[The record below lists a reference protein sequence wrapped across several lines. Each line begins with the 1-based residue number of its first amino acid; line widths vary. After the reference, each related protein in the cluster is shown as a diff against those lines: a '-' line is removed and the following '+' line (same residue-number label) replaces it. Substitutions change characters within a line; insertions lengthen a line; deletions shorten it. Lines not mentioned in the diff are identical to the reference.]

1 MNKTRLPVLLALI
14 VVSTLEIGAQ
24 QQTATNSLGM
34 RFVRIEPGAF
44 LMGQGGGRNTWEE
57 QPVHEVT
64 ITQPFLIS
72 ETEVTLEQ
80 FRQFKTDF
88 EGTASFAPYAA
99 GMSWE
104 DARAF
109 TEWLSRKEGKSHRLP
124 TEAEWEYVARA
135 GTDDPQGQA
144 KGQQDRANAWGV
156 KNMLAGARE
165 WCLDWFGEYSAAKQ
179 ADPVGPETGYVRVVR
194 GGNLDL
200 EERNNPKIDFW
211 RPQSRL
217 AIAPSFGPQ
226 GGGRRGGGSGDAQR
240 PGLIG
245 VWYRNTNLTN
255 PVQVDT
261 VARLNTSWSN
271 DPRGG
276 GRWSGRW
283 RGKLEAPFT
292 GDVMLTAEAEGGLRF
307 EVDGKLVIDS
317 VADPPLLSATIH
329 MVKGRRYPV
338 VLSFDRGRGAAF
350 RIYWQWS
357 SQPRELVPPSSV
369 TWGAEDEKLAR
380 AEAPA
385 EDRPGFHAIGFRV
398 VQAPMPATKGTPATQ
413 LYVQQGVRQ
422 STELVAAAP
431 DPNKPYFR
439 KRYLL
444 PTPFE
449 NSPAEA
455 IDALGFPAYF
465 RDHQHSPGLEVLPNG
480 DVLLVIYTS
489 YHEYETGVSLIAS
502 RLRFGAEEWDRP
514 DRLLDFVGVNDH
526 APLVW
531 HDRGVTRIFWGN
543 PQLANGGFPFQW
555 ISSRD
560 NGATWDPIQFPNF
573 VGAIG
578 SHSRQPINTAFRG
591 PNGTMYLSS
600 DGSGGESL
608 LWASDDDTKT
618 WRDTGGRSAGRHTS
632 FAMLKDG
639 RILALGGKNTHI
651 DEFMP
656 RAISKDAGKTYE
668 VSKTPF
674 PRQGSN
680 QRPTLIR
687 LKSGRLLFAA
697 DFVYHNNGSQPKG
710 INQLG
715 SYVAISEDEGETW
728 RFKKLIGA
736 QLHEDRDRAEI
747 MRGPTLGYAVARQ
760 GPNGMIHLIA
770 TMNNPCLHFEFNEAW
785 IFDNELGERSD
796 AELMGSAA
804 KAIAAVRRFEEK
816 YPNGQ
821 IHITGSGGIADDG
834 RFLLQGA
841 ETWYYPNGQKQRQVE
856 YKLGRKTGTENFW
869 SPEGQ
874 LIWSCEYRDNGTSTW
889 RQYWPG
895 GKLRAESNWKNLKA
909 DGIARLW
916 DSSGILISEKRYVAG
931 RLARPAGSPQ

>member
-1 MNKTRLPVLLALI
+1 MKKQRSLALFAVLI
-14 VVSTLEIGAQ
+14 VSVLEIGAQ
-24 QQTATNSLGM
+24 QPAATNSLGM
-34 RFVRIEPGAF
+34 KLVRIEPGTFA
-44 LMGQGGGRNTWEE
+44 MGKVGGRDTWEE
-57 QPVHEVT
+57 QPVHEVA

-72 ETEVTLEQ
+72 ETEVTQEQ
-80 FRQFKTDF
+80 FRKFKADF

-99 GMSWE
+99 GMSWD

-109 TEWLSRKEGKSHRLP
+109 TEWLGKKEGKPYRLP

-135 GTDDPQGQA
+135 GSDDPQAQA
-144 KGQQDRANAWGV
+144 KGQQDKANAYGV
-156 KNMLAGARE
+156 KNMLAGVRE
-165 WCLDWFGEYSAAKQ
+165 WCLDWFGQYSPAKQ
-179 ADPVGPETGYVRVVR
+179 VDPVGPEAGNIRIVR
-194 GGNLDL
+194 GGILDL
-200 EERNNPKIDFW
+200 EERNNPKIDFL

-217 AIAPSFGPQ
+217 ALAPSFGPPA
-226 GGGRRGGGSGDAQR
+226 GGGRSGALSETSR

-261 VARLNTSWSN
+261 IARLNTSWSN

-276 GRWSGRW
+276 GRFSGRW
-283 RGKLEAPFT
+283 RGKLDAPFT
-292 GDVMLTAEAEGGLRF
+292 GDVVLTAEAEGGLAF
-307 EVDGKLVIDS
+307 EVEGKRVIDS
-317 VADPPLLSATIH
+317 VANPPLLSATVP
-329 MVKGRRYPV
+329 MVKGRKYPV
-338 VLSFDRGRGAAF
+338 VLSFDRGRGAGF
-350 RIYWQWS
+350 RIYWQWTG
-357 SQPRELVPPSSV
+357 QAKELVPPSTV
-369 TWGAEDEKLAR
+369 TWGAEEEKLAR
-380 AEAPA
+380 SEAPA
-385 EDRPGFHAIGFRV
+385 EDRPGFHAIGFRI
-398 VQAPMPATKGTPATQ
+398 VQAPMPATKPTPTSP

-422 STELVAAAP
+422 STELAATAP

-455 IDALGFPAYF
+455 IDALGFPPYF

-514 DRLLDFVGVNDH
+514 DRLIDFVGVNDH
-526 APLVW
+526 APLIW

-543 PQLANGGFPFQW
+543 PQLVAGGFPFQW
-555 ISSRD
+555 TSSRD

-573 VGAIG
+573 VGPIG
-578 SHSRQPINTAFRG
+578 SHSRQPINTSFRG

-608 LWASDDDTKT
+608 VWASDDDGKS

-656 RAISKDAGKTYE
+656 RAISKDGGRTYE

-680 QRPTLIR
+680 QRPSLIR
-687 LKSGRLLFAA
+687 LKSGRLAFAA

-715 SYVAISEDEGETW
+715 SYVAISGDEGETW

-736 QLHEDRDRAEI
+736 QLHEDLDRAET
-747 MRGPTLGYAVARQ
+747 MKGPTLGYAVMRQ
-760 GPNGMIHLIA
+760 GPNGMIHLVA

-785 IFDNELGERSD
+785 ILDNEQGERSD
-796 AELMGSAA
+796 AELMSSSA
-804 KAIAAVRRFEEK
+804 KAVPAARLMEEK
-816 YPNGQ
+816 YPSGKA
-821 IHITGSGGIADDG
+821 HIAASGGIADDG
-834 RFLLQGA
+834 RFLLNGP
-841 ETWYYPNGQKQRQVE
+841 EIWYYENGQKQHEAE

-869 SPEGQ
+869 APDGQ
-874 LIWSCEYRDNGTSTW
+874 LIWSCEHRDNGTSTW

-895 GKLRAESNWKNLKA
+895 GKLKAESNWKNFKA
-909 DGIARLW
+909 DGVAKLW
-916 DSSGILISEKRYVAG
+916 DASGTLVSEKRFVAG
-931 RLARPAGSPQ
+931 RLARPAGARE